1 MNIQDP
7 LPDLRK
13 FAPGTPEELV
23 QLVEM
28 MVQKDPEARIQS
40 CDAVMAALDHL
51 EARLKTGTGRHERAT
66 DRAAIPAT
74 NVHGGRPPSVDA
86 AVAAGLQSFEIPQKG
101 GRSKASLAIGIGAA
115 MVTLAVG
122 VGVVMYVKV
131 KPPVDPTT
139 TQPPLVVTK
148 TPPVEQPKNS
158 EQGKQT
164 DVAVEQHAKLPSG
177 GKLDGPLRVAVLK
190 FKNVGNDKGL
200 GMLELGIG
208 ETAVNAMAA
217 AGGGVTL
224 VERSDIESDIGEIDR
239 AKDEHFDK
247 STLAQKGRLEGV
259 QMAVQGGFQRAGAKV
274 RITAR
279 FIRVENG
286 EILDTLTVT
295 RPARDLFGA
304 QDEVAKGL
312 KQKLLALAALEKVK

>member
-1 MNIQDP
+1 M
-7 LPDLRK
+7 
-13 FAPGTPEELV
+13 
-23 QLVEM
+23 
-28 MVQKDPEARIQS
+28 
-40 CDAVMAALDHL
+40 
-51 EARLKTGTGRHERAT
+51 
-66 DRAAIPAT
+66 IPST
-74 NVHGGRPPSVDA
+74 NVHGERPASVNA
-86 AVAAGLQSFEIPQKG
+86 AVAAGLQNFDIPKKG
-101 GRSKASLAIGIGAA
+101 GGKSKASLAIGVAVA
-115 MVTLAVG
+115 VVTLGAG
-122 VGVVMYVKV
+122 VGIVMYVKST
-131 KPPVDPTT
+131 KPIETT
-139 TQPPLVVTK
+139 SRVQPPPLVVQK
-148 TPPVEQPKNS
+148 TPPVEQP
-158 EQGKQT
+158 KQT
-164 DVAVEQHAKLPSG
+164 DVAVEQHAKLPTG

-239 AKDEHFDK
+239 AKDDHFDK

-259 QMAVQGGFQRAGAKV
+259 QMAVQGGFQRAGKQV